1 MTIKILFFRS
11 VRDKSVD
18 SIQGLSECIQNNDNI
33 LLVGNGFDLALG
45 KQTKYQD
52 YLLYLFVICLLKNI
66 KFDGDNDEYS
76 FIAELNNFLKS
87 QDNVNQDIINVIN
100 IVEKRLDLDDDC
112 SFSLL
117 CNVNNESS
125 FLELL
130 IKVIFQNLSL
140 NSYLRPIENNEFII
154 PIIKKTLFD
163 FAFPLTKNKNFPA
176 SPDLNIVTNF
186 SDTSLE
192 ELFSCICK
200 FYDDLSSEIQKNN
213 LYGWLDIEAFIE
225 YLVLN
230 DELLDNRFVNS
241 KVFRQYL
248 DKVGFSKG
256 LYVDIKRSDDLYRS
270 LYMFTIEFCKFVSLQ
285 ESLNNKTNLALKF
298 DNETSKYKLSVDS
311 CSNRD
316 EIEDVKFGF
325 IKCVTSIID
334 FNYSNTTQKTFSAYN
349 KHLQKQDIYH
359 VNGKC
364 DNFSAVFGYT
374 NTKQIKV
381 NREAFK
387 FEKRT
392 QRFLKNVP
400 SVDFVKLTSS
410 PFNLFIF
417 GHSCSTADRDI
428 LEPLLKSKSLQFVIV
443 FCYSEEDKISIY
455 KNLCEILGYEHMDH
469 LTRQTEST
477 SQRLLWAIYE
487 DKTTDKNKL

>member
-1 MTIKILFFRS
+1 M
-11 VRDKSVD
+11 
-18 SIQGLSECIQNNDNI
+18 SINIPFLGSSRYDENVECITGLKSSIKDNDNI

-45 KQTKYQD
+45 KRTKYQD
-52 YLLYLFVICLLKNI
+52 FLLYLFVICLLKNI

-87 QDNVNQDIINVIN
+87 QDNANQDIINVID
-100 IVEKRLDLDDDC
+100 IVEKRLDLDDDF
-112 SFSLL
+112 SFSWLIK
-117 CNVNNESS
+117 NVKGSS

-130 IKVIFQNLSL
+130 IKVIFQNVSL
-140 NSYLRPIENNEFII
+140 NSYLRPIENNGTNF
-154 PIIKKTLFD
+154 PSIKITHFD
-163 FAFPLTKNKNFPA
+163 FAFPSIKDKCNPS

-186 SDTSLE
+186 SDTSIE
-192 ELFSCICK
+192 ELCSCICK
-200 FYDDLSSEIQKNN
+200 FYDDLSSEIQKNK

-230 DELLDNRFVNS
+230 DRLLDNRFVIS
-241 KVFRQYL
+241 KAFRENL
-248 DKVGFSKG
+248 DKNSFSNG
-256 LYVDIKRSDDLYRS
+256 LYSDIKGADEIYRS
-270 LYMFTIEFCKFVSLQ
+270 LHLFTIEFCRFVSLQ
-285 ESLNNKTNLALKF
+285 ESLNNKIDLTTKF
-298 DNETSKYKLSVDS
+298 EEETSKYMLSVDS
-311 CSNRD
+311 CANREGITCAKYRLD
-316 EIEDVKFGF
+316 KVI
-325 IKCVTSIID
+325 TSIID
-334 FNYSNTTQKTFSAYN
+334 FNYSNTSQSVIHYNFRTN
-349 KHLQKQDIYH
+349 KHLDVYH
-359 VNGKC
+359 VNGRC
-364 DNFSAVFGYT
+364 DNLSAVFSYT

-392 QRFLKNVP
+392 QRLLKNVP
-400 SVDFVKLTSS
+400 SVDFVKLTST

-469 LTRQTEST
+469 LTRKTDST
-477 SQRLLWAIYE
+477 SQRLLWAIHE
-487 DKTTDKNKL
+487 DNSTDKS

>member
-1 MTIKILFFRS
+1 MSIKIPFFRS
-11 VRDKSVD
+11 VRDKSADCVP
-18 SIQGLSECIQNNDNI
+18 GLSDCIQNIDNI

-66 KFDGDNDEYS
+66 KFDGEFDEHS
-76 FIAELNNFLKS
+76 FICHLNDFLKS
-87 QDNVNQDIINVIN
+87 QDNVNQDIINVID

-117 CNVNNESS
+117 NKVNNASS
-125 FLELL
+125 FLELI

-140 NSYLRPIENNEFII
+140 NSYFRPIENNEFTI
-154 PIIKKTLFD
+154 PIIKETLFD
-163 FAFPLTKNKNFPA
+163 FAFPLTKNKKYPA
-176 SPDLNIVTNF
+176 SQNLIIVTNF
-186 SDTSLE
+186 SDTSIE
-192 ELFSCICK
+192 ELCSCICK
-200 FYDDLSSEIQKNN
+200 FYDNLSSEIQKNN

-256 LYVDIKRSDDLYRS
+256 LYVDIKRSDNIYRS
-270 LYMFTIEFCKFVSLQ
+270 LYLFTIEFCKFVSLQ
-285 ESLNNKTNLALKF
+285 ESLNNKTNLTLKF
-298 DNETSKYKLSVDS
+298 DNETSKYKLSSDS
-311 CSNRD
+311 CVNRND
-316 EIEDVKFGF
+316 IFYANYKFAQF
-325 IKCVTSIID
+325 ITSIID
-334 FNYSNTTQKTFSAYN
+334 FNYSNTSQVVIPYNFRTN
-349 KHLQKQDIYH
+349 KHLDIYH
-359 VNGKC
+359 VNGRC
-364 DNFSAVFGYT
+364 DNLSAVFGYT

-392 QRFLKNVP
+392 QRLLKNVP

-443 FCYSEEDKISIY
+443 FCYSEDDKISIY

-469 LTRQTEST
+469 LTRQTDST
-477 SQRLLWAIYE
+477 SQRLLWAIHE
-487 DKTTDKNKL
+487 DTAPC

>member
-1 MTIKILFFRS
+1 MSINIPFLGS
-11 VRDKSVD
+11 SIYDKNV
-18 SIQGLSECIQNNDNI
+18 ECITGLKSSIKDNDNI

-45 KQTKYQD
+45 KKTKYKD
-52 YLLYLFVICLLKNI
+52 FLLYLFVICLLKNI

-87 QDNVNQDIINVIN
+87 QDSVNQDIINVID
-100 IVEKRLDLDDDC
+100 IVEKRLDLDDDFC
-112 SFSLL
+112 FSWLIKD
-117 CNVNNESS
+117 VNGSS

-140 NSYLRPIENNEFII
+140 NSYLRPFEYKGSIVPTVKI
-154 PIIKKTLFD
+154 THFD

-176 SPDLNIVTNF
+176 SPNLNIVTNF

-230 DELLDNRFVNS
+230 DRLLDNRFVIS
-241 KVFRQYL
+241 KAFREYL
-248 DKVGFSKG
+248 DKTSFSNG
-256 LYVDIKRSDDLYRS
+256 LYADIKGADEIYRS
-270 LYMFTIEFCKFVSLQ
+270 LHLFTIEFCRFVSLQ
-285 ESLNNKTNLALKF
+285 ESLNNKTNLTLKF
-298 DNETSKYKLSVDS
+298 DNETSKYKLSSDS
-311 CSNRD
+311 CVNRND
-316 EIEDVKFGF
+316 IFYANYKFTQF
-325 IKCVTSIID
+325 ITSIID
-334 FNYSNTTQKTFSAYN
+334 FNYSNTTQVVIPYNFRTN
-349 KHLQKQDIYH
+349 KHLDIYH
-359 VNGKC
+359 VNGRC
-364 DNFSAVFGYT
+364 DNLSAVFGYT

-392 QRFLKNVP
+392 QRLLKNVP

-428 LEPLLKSKSLQFVIV
+428 LEPLLKSESLQFVII
-443 FCYSEEDKISIY
+443 FCYSEDDKISIY

-477 SQRLLWAIYE
+477 SQRLLWAIHE
-487 DKTTDKNKL
+487 DKTTDKS

>member
-1 MTIKILFFRS
+1 MTIKIPFFRS

-18 SIQGLSECIQNNDNI
+18 SIHGLSECIQNNDNI

-66 KFDGDNDEYS
+66 KFDGDSDEYS

-117 CNVNNESS
+117 YNVNNESS
-125 FLELL
+125 FLDLL

-163 FAFPLTKNKNFPA
+163 FAFPLTKNKNFPT
-176 SPDLNIVTNF
+176 SPDFNIVTNF

-192 ELFSCICK
+192 GLFSCICQ

-230 DELLDNRFVNS
+230 DRLLDNRFVIS
-241 KVFRQYL
+241 KAFREY
-248 DKVGFSKG
+248 
-256 LYVDIKRSDDLYRS
+256 
-270 LYMFTIEFCKFVSLQ
+270 
-285 ESLNNKTNLALKF
+285 
-298 DNETSKYKLSVDS
+298 
-311 CSNRD
+311 
-316 EIEDVKFGF
+316 
-325 IKCVTSIID
+325 
-334 FNYSNTTQKTFSAYN
+334 
-349 KHLQKQDIYH
+349 
-359 VNGKC
+359 
-364 DNFSAVFGYT
+364 
-374 NTKQIKV
+374 
-381 NREAFK
+381 
-387 FEKRT
+387 
-392 QRFLKNVP
+392 
-400 SVDFVKLTSS
+400 
-410 PFNLFIF
+410 
-417 GHSCSTADRDI
+417 
-428 LEPLLKSKSLQFVIV
+428 
-443 FCYSEEDKISIY
+443 
-455 KNLCEILGYEHMDH
+455 
-469 LTRQTEST
+469 
-477 SQRLLWAIYE
+477 
-487 DKTTDKNKL
+487 

>member
-1 MTIKILFFRS
+1 MTIKIPFFRS

-18 SIQGLSECIQNNDNI
+18 SIHGLSECIQNNDNI

-66 KFDGDNDEYS
+66 KFDGDSDEYS

-117 CNVNNESS
+117 YNVNNESS
-125 FLELL
+125 FLDLL

-163 FAFPLTKNKNFPA
+163 FAFPLTKNKNFPT
-176 SPDLNIVTNF
+176 SPDFNIVTNF

-192 ELFSCICK
+192 GLFSCICQ

-230 DELLDNRFVNS
+230 DRLLDNRFVIS
-241 KVFRQYL
+241 KAFREYL
-248 DKVGFSKG
+248 DKTSFSNG
-256 LYVDIKRSDDLYRS
+256 LYADIKGADEIYRS
-270 LYMFTIEFCKFVSLQ
+270 LHLFTIEFCRFVSLQ
-285 ESLNNKTNLALKF
+285 ESLNNKVNLTLKF
-298 DNETSKYKLSVDS
+298 DNETSKYKLSSDS
-311 CSNRD
+311 CVNRND
-316 EIEDVKFGF
+316 IFYANYKFAQF
-325 IKCVTSIID
+325 ITSIID
-334 FNYSNTTQKTFSAYN
+334 FNYSNTSQVVIPYNFRTN
-349 KHLQKQDIYH
+349 KHLDIYH

-392 QRFLKNVP
+392 QRLLKNVP

-443 FCYSEEDKISIY
+443 FCYSEDDKISIY

>member
-1 MTIKILFFRS
+1 M
-11 VRDKSVD
+11 
-18 SIQGLSECIQNNDNI
+18 SINIPFLGSSRYDNNVECIPGLKSSIKDNDNI

-112 SFSLL
+112 SLSLL
-117 CNVNNESS
+117 YNVNNESS
-125 FLELL
+125 FLELI
-130 IKVIFQNLSL
+130 IKVIFQNLFL

-163 FAFPLTKNKNFPA
+163 FAFPLTKNKYFPA

-192 ELFSCICK
+192 KLFSCICK

-256 LYVDIKRSDDLYRS
+256 LYVDIKRSDIIYRS
-270 LYMFTIEFCKFVSLQ
+270 LYLFTIEFCKFVSLQ

-298 DNETSKYKLSVDS
+298 DNETSKYKLSSDS
-311 CSNRD
+311 CANRKD
-316 EIEDVKFGF
+316 IFYVQYKLEQF
-325 IKCVTSIID
+325 ITSIID
-334 FNYSNTTQKTFSAYN
+334 FNYSNTSQVVIPYNFRTN
-349 KHLQKQDIYH
+349 KHLDIYH

-364 DNFSAVFGYT
+364 DNLSAVFGYT

-392 QRFLKNVP
+392 QRLLKNVP

-428 LEPLLKSKSLQFVIV
+428 LAPLLKSESLQFVIV
-443 FCYSEEDKISIY
+443 FCYSEDDKISIY

-477 SQRLLWAIYE
+477 SQRLLWAIHE
-487 DKTTDKNKL
+487 DKTTDKS